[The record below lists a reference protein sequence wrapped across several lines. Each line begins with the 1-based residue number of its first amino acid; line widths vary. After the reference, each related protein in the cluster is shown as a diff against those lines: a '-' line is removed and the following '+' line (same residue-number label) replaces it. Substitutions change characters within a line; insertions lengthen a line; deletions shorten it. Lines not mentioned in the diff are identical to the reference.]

1 MNLLPFSGDFPLFFQ
16 RLSIQPSPWQS
27 LSPPSF
33 SRCFTATVPRDLAAK
48 LRIRVCAKV
57 ESAVAGGVRGLS
69 VRVGRVGM
77 GVVGQ
82 FSTGRLLFVFF
93 CKYVLSG

>member
-1 MNLLPFSGDFPLFFQ
+1 M
-16 RLSIQPSPWQS
+16 
-27 LSPPSF
+27 
-33 SRCFTATVPRDLAAK
+33 
-48 LRIRVCAKV
+48 CAKV